1 MSLFFVG
8 VKFYFINIFFFKLC
22 MRNSK
27 LRFKGIYKVI
37 GFYLL
42 MCFNSLKYKV
52 FVF

>member
-8 VKFYFINIFFFKLC
+8 VKFYFINIFFKLC
-22 MRNSK
+22 VRNSK

-42 MCFNSLKYKV
+42 MCFNNLKYKV